1 MSKYADAIKELLIA
15 QGEKPEEIEAT
26 LKVIKTTED
35 EKYWESARSW
45 ISVGISFFALIISI
59 IAIYTGIK

>member
-1 MSKYADAIKELLIA
+1 MSKYTDAIKELLIA

-45 ISVGISFFALIISI
+45 MKPVCR
-59 IAIYTGIK
+59 